1 MAKNSN
7 NPRPQFMAQLKDLC
21 RDLEKKVTDVDM
33 ETRATLHC
41 NRVRIYLSFQIRTR
55 CTHLNLRPTVTWPRT
70 SGGTRW

>member
-1 MAKNSN
+1 MASNTN

-41 NRVRIYLSFQIRTR
+41 NRVSRYSSNTSSFQIRT
-55 CTHLNLRPTVTWPRT
+55 P
-70 SGGTRW
+70 

>member
-1 MAKNSN
+1 MASTTN

-41 NRVRIYLSFQIRTR
+41 NRVSKYSSSDGYIRYN
-55 CTHLNLRPTVTWPRT
+55 LNVRPTVTWPRT
-70 SGGTRW
+70 SGGTR

>member
-1 MAKNSN
+1 MASTTN

-41 NRVRIYLSFQIRTR
+41 NRVRSEKIFVVSNTDSFYTY
-55 CTHLNLRPTVTWPRT
+55 
-70 SGGTRW
+70 